1 MRRTGTIVDGFAVI
15 TVVTLGLALAACG
28 SSSKGSAA
36 SAPSAKSTTTTTA
49 AAGGSS
55 SDICKLLTDDEVTGV
70 IGAHSPGATGILAG
84 GEYGP
89 DSCVWKSTDT
99 SGTSVDSTEVAL
111 LSGADAGDARADAA
125 RAEPVAAFGHD
136 ARYDQ
141 SYGRFWFAC
150 GNGSECQV
158 RVATGSVTTHD
169 GQTREDAAMKLATA
183 VLTRV

>member
-1 MRRTGTIVDGFAVI
+1 MRRSGTIVDGL
-15 TVVTLGLALAACG
+15 TVVTLVTLGLALAACG
-28 SSSKGSAA
+28 SSSKGATAPATSAN
-36 SAPSAKSTTTTTA
+36 STTTP

-70 IGAHSPGATGILAG
+70 IGAHTKGVTGILAG

-89 DSCVWKSTDT
+89 DSCVWKSTNT

-111 LSGADAGDARADAA
+111 LSGPDAADARADAA
-125 RAEPVAAFGHD
+125 RAEPLAAFGHD
-136 ARYDQ
+136 ARYDK
-141 SYGRFWFAC
+141 SYSRLWFAC

-169 GQTREDAAMKLATA
+169 GQTREDAAMKLASA